1 MEHSETLDSNPR
13 PPMFKTA
20 AENGAV
26 ISGVLII
33 YSMILYLLDFHT
45 EQWLGS
51 VGIVIMV
58 ILLFIFGQRYARS
71 GGRTD
76 FGYGR
81 AFKFLI
87 SVVFI
92 SALISG
98 VFNFIYFEFI
108 SPETIDL
115 SIDQS
120 YESMIEQGM
129 SEEQAQQQM
138 KFVLPWMNSWVF
150 AGSGVFMTLLFG
162 GIASLIFAA
171 LIKQESSS
179 I

>member
-1 MEHSETLDSNPR
+1 MLNTELR
-13 PPMFKTA
+13 APMFKTA

-26 ISGVLII
+26 ISGVLIV

-51 VGIVIMV
+51 VGIVIMI

-71 GGRTD
+71 GGRAEFT
-76 FGYGR
+76 YGE
-81 AFKFLI
+81 AFKFLFA
-87 SVVFI
+87 VVLI
-92 SALISG
+92 SAILSG

-108 SPETIDL
+108 SPETIEL
-115 SIDQS
+115 SIEQS

-138 KFVLPWMNSWVF
+138 KFALPWMNSWVF

-171 LIKQESSS
+171 LIKQESTS

>member
-1 MEHSETLDSNPR
+1 
-13 PPMFKTA
+13 MFKTA

-33 YSMILYLLDFHT
+33 YSMILYLLDYHT

-51 VGIVIMV
+51 VGIVIM
-58 ILLFIFGQRYARS
+58 IIMLFIFGQRYARS
-71 GGRTD
+71 GGRTE
-76 FGYGR
+76 FSYGK
-81 AFKFLI
+81 AFKFLF
-87 SVVFI
+87 SVVFF
-92 SALISG
+92 SAIISG

-115 SIDQS
+115 SIQQS

-129 SEEQAQQQM
+129 SEDQIEQQM

-162 GIASLIFAA
+162 VIASLIFAA

>member
-1 MEHSETLDSNPR
+1 MLNTNSRQPIL
-13 PPMFKTA
+13 KTA

-26 ISGVLII
+26 ISGVLIV

-51 VGIVIMV
+51 VGILIMV

-71 GGRTD
+71 GGRSELT
-76 FGYGR
+76 YGS
-81 AFKFLI
+81 AFKFLFL
-87 SVVFI
+87 VVLF
-92 SALISG
+92 SAIFSG

-108 SPETIDL
+108 SPETIEL
-115 SIDQS
+115 SIEQT
-120 YESMIEQGM
+120 YEGMIEQGM
-129 SEEQAQQQM
+129 SEEQAQEQM
-138 KFVLPWMNSWVF
+138 KFVLPWMSSWVF

-162 GIASLIFAA
+162 AIASLIFAA